1 MISPLFQDIPTSEPV
16 KIREPVRV
24 AVDFDHTKIRPL
36 AFVWRDRKYSVK
48 RVSMV
53 YKRQH
58 GTGFWWCF
66 AVADEA
72 NSFILLYDPIKMS
85 WVLEEVYAL

>member
-1 MISPLFQDIPTSEPV
+1 MLSPLFDLPTSDPV
-16 KIREPVRV
+16 KIGEPIRV
-24 AVDFDHTKIRPL
+24 AVDFNGLKIKPL
-36 AFVWRDRKYSVK
+36 AFVWNGRKYPVK

-66 AVADEA
+66 AVTDEA